1 MARLPS
7 EQYLMQQA
15 DGIVRLFEDYTEA
28 LIVAF
33 PAADGNC
40 VAEALQHIRE
50 SRDLGAEDKAFAC
63 FWAGYFHAHANRDPE
78 VPRELFITEDEDTH
92 VVTVTTA
99 GTEVVA
105 FTASDANLAAQAQKR
120 IHDCASLSQPEK
132 DRAHF
137 WSGFFYGQATSS

>member
-15 DGIVRLFEDYTEA
+15 DGLVRLFEDFTEQ
-28 LIVAF
+28 LVIQF
-33 PAADGNC
+33 DPADGIA
-40 VAEALQHIRE
+40 VANALHAIRGSE
-50 SRDLGAEDKAFAC
+50 LGDEDKAFAC
-63 FWAGYFHAHANRDPE
+63 FWAGYFHAYANRDPE
-78 VPRELFITEDEDTH
+78 VAREIFITEDEATH

-105 FTASDANLAAQAQKR
+105 FTASDANLTAQAQKR

-137 WSGFFYGQATSS
+137 WSGFFYGQACA

>member
-7 EQYLMQQA
+7 EQYLIQQA
-15 DGIVRLFEDYTEA
+15 DGIVRLFEDYTERQ
-28 LIVAF
+28 IVAF
-33 PAADGNC
+33 PAGDGIE
-40 VAEALQHIRE
+40 VAEALRHIRE
-50 SRDLGAEDKAFAC
+50 SRDLGDEDKASAC
-63 FWAGYFHAHANRDPE
+63 FWAGYFHAHANRPLE
-78 VPRELFITEDEDTH
+78 LAREIFITEDEDTR

-105 FTASDANLAAQAQKR
+105 FSASDANLTAQAQKR

-137 WSGFFYGQATSS
+137 WSGFFYAQASA